1 MTNHPHDDKKSA
13 DRPPNSEALRTHLDG
28 ALEFLSEVPG
38 APLPKSH
45 TAKSSFAMK
54 PISPLDA
61 SLFGDGKSI
70 LVVEIL
76 GLLSNLAKSG
86 LLWVTTARERFL
98 IQLEAGRIVY
108 AQSDR
113 PPLGGRLGEILM
125 ARGVLDAHDLG
136 EAIAAA
142 RERSEPLGAWLLAA
156 NRVAAHDLH
165 EALRDQVQQIF
176 NRMFAAT
183 DSTYQF
189 EDGKRLNRSDDVR
202 LNVIQLLLESARLHD
217 ERVELPFPIGALSDV
232 ASSD

>member
-1 MTNHPHDDKKSA
+1 MTHESHDSSGKPHD
-13 DRPPNSEALRTHLDG
+13 PEALRLHLDG
-28 ALEFLSEVPG
+28 ALDFLSDAPG

-45 TAKSSFAMK
+45 AAKSSFAMK
-54 PISPLDA
+54 PTSPLDA

-76 GLLSNLAKSG
+76 GLLSNLSKSG
-86 LLWVTTARERFL
+86 LMWVTTARERFL

-113 PPLGGRLGEILM
+113 PPPGWRLGEILM
-125 ARGVLDAHDLG
+125 ARGALDAHDLG
-136 EAIAAA
+136 EALGAA
-142 RERSEPLGAWLLAA
+142 RERGEPLGAWLLAS
-156 NRVAAHDLH
+156 NLVATHDLH

-189 EDGKRLNRSDDVR
+189 EEGKKLSRSDDVR

-217 ERVELPFPIGALSDV
+217 ERVELPFPIGALPDAAPSD
-232 ASSD
+232 